1 MSSHQITIGSR
12 VQVWHGT
19 ALKTSGGLRKGDL
32 RYNQKTG
39 RIVSAKAS
47 ARAKSASNPLRQRGL
62 LGAIGLLEAGG
73 YVAQRGGVRRTPLPG
88 QGKHR
93 VRKSMASKMAKK
105 VRMSNRAKRVKKHAS
120 GKKHKSGSRH
130 MSPMAAVRRS
140 MRQMMA

>member
-1 MSSHQITIGSR
+1 MSKTQLTTGSR

-19 ALKTSGGLRKGDL
+19 AKKTSGGLTKGDL

-47 ARAKSASNPLRQRGL
+47 ARAKSASNPLRRMGL

-73 YVAQRGGVRRTPLPG
+73 YVAQRGGPRRTPLPG
-88 QGKHR
+88 QGKMAR
-93 VRKSMASKMAKK
+93 RARSMSPRRRKSPEH
-105 VRMSNRAKRVKKHAS
+105 RMSHKHRMSPKRR
-120 GKKHKSGSRH
+120 KSP
-130 MSPMAAVRRS
+130 SPMAALRRS